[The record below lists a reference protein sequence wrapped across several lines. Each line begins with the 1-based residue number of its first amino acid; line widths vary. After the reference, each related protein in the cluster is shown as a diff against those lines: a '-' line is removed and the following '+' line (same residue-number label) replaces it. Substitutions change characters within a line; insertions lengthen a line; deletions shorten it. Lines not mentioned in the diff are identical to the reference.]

1 MESGQLHGLN
11 SLTSLSSNTTVDSA
25 GGGLTMPEI
34 TTPDQSLDDWE
45 ALQKYCDEPSDDIVE
60 TEDLLKAL
68 AELTALNVQLV
79 KTLSLLL

>member
-1 MESGQLHGLN
+1 
-11 SLTSLSSNTTVDSA
+11 
-25 GGGLTMPEI
+25 MPEI

-45 ALQKYCDEPSDDIVE
+45 ALQKYCDEHSDDIVE